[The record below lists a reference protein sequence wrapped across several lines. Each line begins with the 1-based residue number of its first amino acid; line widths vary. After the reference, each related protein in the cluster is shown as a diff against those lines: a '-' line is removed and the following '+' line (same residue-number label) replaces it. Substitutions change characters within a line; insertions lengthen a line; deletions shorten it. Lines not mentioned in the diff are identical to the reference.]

1 MCQPDNLRQ
10 GRRGDN
16 FLGRGVMKEDA
27 VGKDRVQLPLVRK
40 PCPDLAVMH
49 AELLDLMGAERRF
62 VVAACE
68 EIGIRFAD
76 GGEQDQ
82 LADVVQQA
90 GEIRFFRSRVVD
102 RRREIAREL
111 GDHQRMAPERLEIRH
126 GLAGAAIEQ
135 ALDRQAGGD
144 RAHQAC
150 AERDQAIVETVQLA
164 ATAQRRRVRGGENAR
179 GQARIVPDQRGEL
192 GHRRAVVVDQM
203 HQTQKNLRR

>member
-40 PCPDLAVMH
+40 LSPDLAVMH

-68 EIGIRFAD
+68 EIGVRLAD

-102 RRREIAREL
+102 RRREIARKL
-111 GDHQRMAPERLEIRH
+111 GIERQAVSKAL
-126 GLAGAAIEQ
+126 AAIP
-135 ALDRQAGGD
+135 AMFRLSTKPRSRRQP
-144 RAHQAC
+144 
-150 AERDQAIVETVQLA
+150 
-164 ATAQRRRVRGGENAR
+164 N
-179 GQARIVPDQRGEL
+179 
-192 GHRRAVVVDQM
+192 
-203 HQTQKNLRR
+203 